1 MNHILYLIIAFLL
14 LMNINRGVAQ
24 DPVMDFNFRMREEMR
39 QMSKTT
45 ANAFVVTWAQAE
57 PKVVAKSWKS
67 YAKGLKGKLNYDRG
81 QNEYF
86 VDNGTVAGM
95 ENAVDIT
102 AKIEEK
108 GEGVEMA
115 IWFNAGVTYIQSAT
129 NPEPFQAC
137 EALLRDFDSFVYA
150 EILRNQIKA
159 EEKELKIMARN
170 KRKVQREIKRE
181 ERQIKKAERTIAKAE
196 KAMETSKNAIE
207 ENEQI
212 IQTKEQEENAQKQLI
227 ERMKE
232 KIKEVR

>member
-1 MNHILYLIIAFLL
+1 MNYTLYRTIFLL
-14 LMNINRGVAQ
+14 LFINISTSLAQ
-24 DPVMDFNFRMREEMR
+24 DPIMDFNFRMREEMR

-45 ANAFVVTWAQAE
+45 ANAFIVTWPKADS
-57 PKVVAKSWKS
+57 KVVSKSWKS

-108 GEGVEMA
+108 GDGVEMA
-115 IWFNAGVTYIQSAT
+115 VWFNAGVTYIQSAT
-129 NPEPFQAC
+129 NPEPFEAC
-137 EALLRDFDSFVYA
+137 EALMRDFDTFVYA

-159 EEKELKIMARN
+159 EEKELKQMARD
-170 KRKVQREIKRE
+170 KRKVERTIKRE

-196 KAMETSKNAIE
+196 KAMEASKNTIE

-212 IQTKEQEENAQKQLI
+212 IQTKEQEEAAQKELI
-227 ERMKE
+227 ERMKQ